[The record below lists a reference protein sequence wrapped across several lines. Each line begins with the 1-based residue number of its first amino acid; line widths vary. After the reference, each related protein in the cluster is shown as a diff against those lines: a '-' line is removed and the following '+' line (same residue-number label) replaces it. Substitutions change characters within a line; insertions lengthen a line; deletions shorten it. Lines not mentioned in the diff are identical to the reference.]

1 MKRRLDLRLN
11 QTSKNM
17 KKKLIARTLIKRGRK
32 IVSHIEEYSDGT
44 FWTKYGT
51 PSEPIALAWECK
63 TYDNAMEMATK
74 YLGSQEPTVKRIE
87 F

>member
-1 MKRRLDLRLN
+1 MKRRFDLRLN

-17 KKKLIARTLIKRGRK
+17 EKKLIARTLIKRGRK

-44 FWTKYGT
+44 FWTKCGK
-51 PSEPIALAWECK
+51 PSDPIALAWQCK
-63 TYDNAMEMATK
+63 TYDKAMKMATK
-74 YLGSQEPTVKRIE
+74 CLGNQELTVKRIE